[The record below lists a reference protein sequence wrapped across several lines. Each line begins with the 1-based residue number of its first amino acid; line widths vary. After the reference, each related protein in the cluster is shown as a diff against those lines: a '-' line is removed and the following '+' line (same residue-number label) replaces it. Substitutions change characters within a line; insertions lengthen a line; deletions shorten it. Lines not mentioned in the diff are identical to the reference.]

1 MQTDLIIVDG
11 YNLIHQDADLAAL
24 MERDIGLARQ
34 RLTRLLESAI
44 PRLARRVTVVFDGR
58 GQTGGRSP
66 LESTSVEVFFSS
78 SSSSADGLIERI
90 VSDSDKPEKIMVVTS
105 DLLEANAVRGSGA
118 ECISCPHF
126 LELLRAKR
134 AGSGQQP
141 LAPKRKSL
149 GTLGEH
155 FPD

>member
-1 MQTDLIIVDG
+1 MDWIIVDG
-11 YNLIHQDADLAAL
+11 YNLIHQDADLTAL
-24 MERDIGLARQ
+24 MGRDIGLARQ

-58 GQTGGRSP
+58 GRTGGPSS

-90 VSDSDKPEKIMVVTS
+90 VSDSDRPERIMVVTS
-105 DLLEANAVRGSGA
+105 DLVEANAVRGSGA
-118 ECISCPHF
+118 ECLSCPHF

-134 AGSGQQP
+134 TGPGRQSIRPG
-141 LAPKRKSL
+141 RKSL